1 MNDYFTYNYKY
12 FLIGALALV
21 LLFRMIRSARYKN
34 VNIWREIFILAL
46 VLYVAFLSIQTF
58 EGFNIRVNGFHPLYN
73 LEPFKSIKTM
83 FTIGMK
89 YNGPETMHLH
99 ISTIYINLLGNV
111 LIFAP
116 VGFLSA
122 FLFKEPK
129 WYKSL
134 LAGLSL
140 SLTIEIVQLF
150 LLTRSFDVDDLI
162 LNGFGTLLGYLFFRL
177 LALMPWFKRFTSKTG
192 SSDRP
197 HGWQWATVLI
207 LAIVGWALA
216 IFLQQYRG
224 ILKLPLG

>member
-83 FTIGMK
+83 FTVGMK

-140 SLTIEIVQLF
+140 SMTIEIVQLF
-150 LLTRSFDVDDLI
+150 LLTRSFDVDDLL
-162 LNGFGTLLGYLFFRL
+162 LNGLGTLLGYGAFKLFTL
-177 LALMPWFKRFTSKTG
+177 IPPFKRLASKTG
-192 SSDRP
+192 TSERA
-197 HGWQWATVLI
+197 HGWIWAGVYVLS
-207 LAIVGWALA
+207 AIALSLA
-216 IFLQQYRG
+216 IFLHQYRIYLNTPWG
-224 ILKLPLG
+224 

>member
-1 MNDYFTYNYKY
+1 
-12 FLIGALALV
+12 
-21 LLFRMIRSARYKN
+21 
-34 VNIWREIFILAL
+34 
-46 VLYVAFLSIQTF
+46 
-58 EGFNIRVNGFHPLYN
+58 GFHPLYN

-111 LIFAP
+111 LVFMP
-116 VGFLSA
+116 VGFISP
-122 FLFKEPK
+122 FLQKEPR

-134 LAGLSL
+134 LAGLAL
-140 SLTIEIVQLF
+140 SMTIEITQLF
-150 LLTRSFDVDDLI
+150 IARRSFDVDDLL
-162 LNGFGTLLGYLFFRL
+162 LNGLGTLLGYGAFKLFTL
-177 LALMPWFKRFTSKTG
+177 IPPFKRLANKTG

-197 HGWQWATVLI
+197 HGWQWAVVLI
-207 LAIVGWALA
+207 LSIVGWALA